1 MNRRT
6 ALIFYVLSVYV
17 VVQFVWWGYHLIEL
31 TSQINDSSDL
41 VSKRVVMIIG
51 EGAIFLLLLL
61 IGIWQIRRSIKKELA
76 LSKRQKNFLLSVTH
90 ELKTP
95 LAANK
100 LYIQT
105 VTKRNL
111 NQKQTNE
118 LLTKAID
125 ENSRLEQ
132 MIDNILNASRL
143 ENKVLDPTKEDVD
156 FNLLSNQ
163 IKKRFGALSSVA
175 EIKLEIDKDLRLFAD
190 QQMISSI
197 LSNLVENALKYARND
212 HPIVIYGHSAP
223 NNAATF
229 GVKDLGPGIPK
240 ELKQDVFKKFYR
252 LDNEETRSQKG
263 TGLGLYIVSQ
273 LVEIQGGTIR
283 CIDNEP
289 NGVNFEIQM
298 NHAE

>member
-1 MNRRT
+1 
-6 ALIFYVLSVYV
+6 
-17 VVQFVWWGYHLIEL
+17 
-31 TSQINDSSDL
+31 
-41 VSKRVVMIIG
+41 
-51 EGAIFLLLLL
+51 
-61 IGIWQIRRSIKKELA
+61 
-76 LSKRQKNFLLSVTH
+76 
-90 ELKTP
+90 
-95 LAANK
+95 
-100 LYIQT
+100 
-105 VTKRNL
+105 NL

-252 LDNEETRSQKG
+252 LENEETRSQKG

>member
-1 MNRRT
+1 
-6 ALIFYVLSVYV
+6 
-17 VVQFVWWGYHLIEL
+17 
-31 TSQINDSSDL
+31 
-41 VSKRVVMIIG
+41 MIIG

-163 IKKRFGALSSVA
+163 IKKRFRCTL
-175 EIKLEIDKDLRLFAD
+175 
-190 QQMISSI
+190 QCC
-197 LSNLVENALKYARND
+197 RNQIRNRQRST
-212 HPIVIYGHSAP
+212 IV
-223 NNAATF
+223 
-229 GVKDLGPGIPK
+229 
-240 ELKQDVFKKFYR
+240 
-252 LDNEETRSQKG
+252 
-263 TGLGLYIVSQ
+263 
-273 LVEIQGGTIR
+273 
-283 CIDNEP
+283 C
-289 NGVNFEIQM
+289 
-298 NHAE
+298 